1 MVFARTKTDFT
12 GVWRADL
19 EKSVLRGSAPKQILV
34 KIEHREPLL
43 IQQILVAD
51 AGGPERR
58 QTFIIEVGANTIN
71 TVNGTPARSRAQWEG
86 KELLI
91 ESWMK
96 TPDREFHFKDYW
108 SLSDDGLV
116 LTMTHRD
123 DDLAGQITWL
133 EKLPAAEAAKF
144 GGN

>member
-1 MVFARTKTDFT
+1 MVAVLLKTDFT
-12 GVWRADL
+12 GVWKANLD
-19 EKSVLRGSAPKQILV
+19 ESVLRGPARKQILV
-34 KIEHREPLL
+34 KIDHRGPLL

-96 TPDREFHFKDYW
+96 TPDREFHFKDFW
-108 SLSDDGLV
+108 LLAGDGQT

-123 DDLAGQITWL
+123 DDLAGQITLL
-133 EKLPAAEAAKF
+133 EKLPPAQAADFERS
-144 GGN
+144 